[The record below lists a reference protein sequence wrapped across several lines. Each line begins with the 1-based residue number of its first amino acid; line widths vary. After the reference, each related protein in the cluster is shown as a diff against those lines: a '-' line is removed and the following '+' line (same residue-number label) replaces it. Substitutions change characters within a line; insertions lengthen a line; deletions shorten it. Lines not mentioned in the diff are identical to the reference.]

1 MHSLVDGSLCCLSCR
16 LSHCSSLFFLMIRR
30 PPRSTRT
37 DTLFPSTTLF
47 RSLVEISDL
56 LRQRRKRERVAAEVG
71 FALAVTNDA
80 GRAEARAD
88 EQVGMAA
95 KGYGQREGAAK
106 LRQHR
111 LHRVG
116 GRLARF
122 DLFGNEMRHD
132 FGIGL
137 ALEAPAAPGERLAQ
151 RLEILDDA
159 VVDERDLARRV
170 RVRVARRQIGR
181 ASCREGVCQYV

>member
-1 MHSLVDGSLCCLSCR
+1 
-16 LSHCSSLFFLMIRR
+16 
-30 PPRSTRT
+30 
-37 DTLFPSTTLF
+37 
-47 RSLVEISDL
+47 
-56 LRQRRKRERVAAEVG
+56 
-71 FALAVTNDA
+71 
-80 GRAEARAD
+80 
-88 EQVGMAA
+88 MAA
-95 KGYGQREGAAK
+95 KGYGEREGAAK

-122 DLFGNEMRHD
+122 DLFGNEMRDD

-170 RVRVARRQIGR
+170 RVRVARRRRAVGR
-181 ASCREGVCQYV
+181 SEERRVGKECVGTCRTGWWPVH

>member
-1 MHSLVDGSLCCLSCR
+1 
-16 LSHCSSLFFLMIRR
+16 
-30 PPRSTRT
+30 
-37 DTLFPSTTLF
+37 
-47 RSLVEISDL
+47 
-56 LRQRRKRERVAAEVG
+56 
-71 FALAVTNDA
+71 
-80 GRAEARAD
+80 
-88 EQVGMAA
+88 MAA
-95 KGYGQREGAAK
+95 KGYGEREGAAK

-122 DLFGNEMRHD
+122 DLFGNEMRDD

-159 VVDERDLARRV
+159 VVDERRSEEHTSELQSLMRISYAV
-170 RVRVARRQIGR
+170 FCLKKQK
-181 ASCREGVCQYV
+181 Y